1 MSKLIRSSKSP
12 SKRGVIISPL
22 SRIETGP
29 PNPSY
34 DPPLRG
40 DPNTFETNEHGFYD
54 KGPYATKNTYGPNGE
69 PAFTQNPLNVN
80 PYKVD
85 VNGNTIF
92 VPNPEQYTRTE
103 LKDMK
108 EEGRS
113 KNNPDNVPLL
123 KADRTIPNDNK
134 SNYGLNQRGDVASA
148 ASKPYEEAEYAKL
161 SCWEKLMEC
170 FKSKKSKKSRRGGSI
185 GGADVTIKDLRD
197 FLDAN
202 QDIKNIL
209 KNDEC
214 PIDPTEQM
222 IDNVDKFTD
231 MLENSENPDIT
242 IDEIYNQG
250 AGKRRKKT
258 RKARKTRKTRKSRK
272 AKGRTKRTKRRN

>member
-1 MSKLIRSSKSP
+1 MSKLTRSSKSP

-29 PNPSY
+29 SNPSY
-34 DPPLRG
+34 KPPLRG

-80 PYKVD
+80 PYEVD
-85 VNGNTIF
+85 ENGNPIF

-134 SNYGLNQRGDVASA
+134 SNYGLNQRGDVAS
-148 ASKPYEEAEYAKL
+148 EANKIQEDEEYAKL

-170 FKSKKSKKSRRGGSI
+170 FKSKKKRRGGSI
-185 GGADVTIKDLRD
+185 GGADVTIEDLRD
-197 FLDAN
+197 FLDAH

-209 KNDEC
+209 VNDEC